1 MRPNIRS
8 ASGAILML
16 AIIPIFVGLLACMPV
31 PIGNPEKSRIDPEI
45 SGVWFLTMEDE
56 LNGLY
61 HFLPFDKRAWI
72 LTGVPLEEG
81 PDYKGEPF
89 DLENAKDAI
98 DVLQAFG
105 VGDDGVTATVTV
117 IYKAWLTK
125 LAGHMFMTWEI
136 TTAFDDEGEYDNEYW
151 LTFRVD
157 KISKDQVDLY
167 LVNGD
172 HDAFD
177 DRKEPVEGRR
187 AHEYPAAVRRDWERA
202 LKKAARNVDDEE
214 LYLEEPWVLHRVPE
228 DLVGEALELFGE
240 VLSTD

>member
-1 MRPNIRS
+1 
-8 ASGAILML
+8 ML
-16 AIIPIFVGLLACMPV
+16 AIIPIFAGLLACMPV
-31 PIGNPEKSRIDPEI
+31 PIGNPEKSRIDPDI
-45 SGVWFLTMEDE
+45 NGVWFLAMEDE

-61 HFLPFDKRAWI
+61 HFQPFDKRAWI

-81 PDYKGEPF
+81 SDYEGESF
-89 DLENAKDAI
+89 DFESAKDAI
-98 DVLQAFG
+98 DVLETLG
-105 VGDDGVTATVTV
+105 VGDDGVTATATI

-125 LAGHMFMTWEI
+125 LARQTFMTWEI
-136 TTAFDDEGEYDNEYW
+136 TTAFDDEGEYDIEYW

-157 KISKDQVDLY
+157 KISEDRVDLY
-167 LVNGD
+167 VLNGE

-177 DRKEPVEGRR
+177 GLKEPVEGRR

-228 DLVGEALELFGE
+228 DLVGEASELFRE
-240 VLSTD
+240 VLSID